1 LSKLVASLQRK
12 DGKEKLD
19 MQNGMLQLSGDVFQI
34 FHSNAKRENSVP
46 PLAVVK
52 RV

>member
-12 DGKEKLD
+12 DSKEKLD
-19 MQNGMLQLSGDVFQI
+19 MQNGMLQLNGDIFQN

-52 RV
+52 EV